1 MRTIVIFLVFSILG
15 VTLRAQQPPPEPGQQ
30 APSADA
36 AAQPDGQ
43 TAQPAAQQEPQALPA
58 DPASPQQPAQPTP
71 AAGAPD
77 PQAAQGQAQ
86 ADQAPAGQAQPQG
99 QATPTPSGGISF
111 RNFRGASLF
120 EVIDILARQLEIN
133 YILDPSV
140 SDGTV
145 TINTYGTLERE
156 DLFPLFET
164 ILRINGVVAVKV
176 GSLYRIVPADGATR
190 LPISP
195 QVDARD
201 NLPNDERM
209 VLNAIRLRY
218 TLATDLVDVLEP
230 FLGEGAKSM
239 VVSQANVLIVLDNSR
254 NMRRTMELIELFDT
268 EQMAEQGIRLIE
280 VKNGL
285 ATTLA
290 AELTSIFS
298 AFSVDQQQ
306 SPVRFVPLQR
316 INTIL
321 AVSANERMFEEV
333 NKWVE
338 KLDKPITIGGI
349 QNFIY
354 RVQYGLAGDLASTIL
369 SLYGFGFGG
378 GYGGGG
384 YGGGGYGGGG
394 YGGGGYGGGGYGG
407 GGYGGGGYGGGG
419 YGGGGYGGGGYGGGG
434 YGGGGYGGGG
444 YGGFGGRGSRGGM
457 IQLPGQ
463 TGYGPGIA
471 PVPGAA
477 ALTDQTGAL
486 LGEEAGVGAAQ
497 TVRGIRIVPD
507 IRNNLIVV
515 QSTAQEWEVIRQ
527 TLEQLDF
534 PPRQVLI
541 DAQIYE
547 VSLTGALTN
556 GVSAFLRE
564 RSDGSGGRKLT
575 GGFDS
580 VGRLSLSIGAL
591 IGNTRELAA
600 FLVASQ
606 DNGRTRI
613 ISAPSLIAT
622 NNIPASITV
631 GQSVPT
637 LASQGLA
644 AGAQSDGSSLFASTI
659 QNVQTGITL
668 TITASINASGIVTM
682 FIDQEVSNPLAPT
695 GAIQSPTIDRRNVS
709 TQVTVEDGTT
719 VAIGG
724 IIQET
729 NIFQQSR
736 VPFLGKIPFL
746 GAAFGSTS
754 VSRSKTELIVL
765 FTPRVIYDEHEVISA
780 SEELRTRLRS
790 LRKLMRN

>member
-1 MRTIVIFLVFSILG
+1 M
-15 VTLRAQQPPPEPGQQ
+15 
-30 APSADA
+30 
-36 AAQPDGQ
+36 
-43 TAQPAAQQEPQALPA
+43 
-58 DPASPQQPAQPTP
+58 
-71 AAGAPD
+71 
-77 PQAAQGQAQ
+77 
-86 ADQAPAGQAQPQG
+86 
-99 QATPTPSGGISF
+99 
-111 RNFRGASLF
+111 
-120 EVIDILARQLEIN
+120 
-133 YILDPSV
+133 
-140 SDGTV
+140 
-145 TINTYGTLERE
+145 
-156 DLFPLFET
+156 
-164 ILRINGVVAVKV
+164 
-176 GSLYRIVPADGATR
+176 
-190 LPISP
+190 
-195 QVDARD
+195 
-201 NLPNDERM
+201 
-209 VLNAIRLRY
+209 
-218 TLATDLVDVLEP
+218 
-230 FLGEGAKSM
+230 
-239 VVSQANVLIVLDNSR
+239 
-254 NMRRTMELIELFDT
+254 
-268 EQMAEQGIRLIE
+268 
-280 VKNGL
+280 
-285 ATTLA
+285 
-290 AELTSIFS
+290 
-298 AFSVDQQQ
+298 
-306 SPVRFVPLQR
+306 
-316 INTIL
+316 
-321 AVSANERMFEEV
+321 
-333 NKWVE
+333 
-338 KLDKPITIGGI
+338 
-349 QNFIY
+349 
-354 RVQYGLAGDLASTIL
+354 
-369 SLYGFGFGG
+369 
-378 GYGGGG
+378 
-384 YGGGGYGGGG
+384 
-394 YGGGGYGGGGYGG
+394 
-407 GGYGGGGYGGGG
+407 
-419 YGGGGYGGGGYGGGG
+419 
-434 YGGGGYGGGG
+434 
-444 YGGFGGRGSRGGM
+444 
-457 IQLPGQ
+457 
-463 TGYGPGIA
+463 
-471 PVPGAA
+471 
-477 ALTDQTGAL
+477 
-486 LGEEAGVGAAQ
+486 
-497 TVRGIRIVPD
+497 
-507 IRNNLIVV
+507 